1 MYLVGVID
9 KVGNPEYSTCG
20 EGYEEK
26 EISFV

>member
-9 KVGNPEYSTCG
+9 EVGNPEYSTCS

-26 EISFV
+26 EIGFV